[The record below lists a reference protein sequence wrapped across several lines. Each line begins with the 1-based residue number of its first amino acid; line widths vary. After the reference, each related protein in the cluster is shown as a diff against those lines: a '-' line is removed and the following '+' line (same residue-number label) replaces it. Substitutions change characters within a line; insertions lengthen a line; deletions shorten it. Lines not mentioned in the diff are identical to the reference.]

1 MKDNKIRLQKH
12 LSQCGIASRRKA
24 EELIENGRVRI
35 NGRIASLGDKVD
47 PKRDKVSVNGK
58 NVVAVTEKVYIMLH
72 KPRGFVTTM
81 KDELDR
87 KCVSDLVKNVG
98 TKVYPVGRLDRNSEG
113 LLIMTNDGEL
123 ANALTH
129 PSAQVNKTYR
139 VTVKGAVT
147 DEQIDKMA
155 SGIKL
160 DDKVTQPCDIF
171 VMERKEDR
179 TVLCF
184 VIHEGINRQIR
195 RMCEAVKLE
204 VIRLKRT
211 EIAGVKLGM
220 LKQGDWRELNDR
232 ELQRLQNVSTKP
244 KGEE

>member
-35 NGRIASLGDKVD
+35 NGRVASLGDKVD
-47 PKRDKVSVNGK
+47 PKRDKVTVNGK
-58 NVVAVTEKVYIMLH
+58 NVVPVTEKVYIMLH

-113 LLIMTNDGEL
+113 ILIMTNDGEL

-184 VIHEGINRQIR
+184 IIHEGINRQIR

-204 VIRLKRT
+204 VMRLKRT